1 MPNHITNETVITFPL
16 AYVEHSIMNREKR
29 MRELLACISVNFCNI
44 AQKYHLSVREQ
55 VITSEKV

>member
-1 MPNHITNETVITFPL
+1 LSRVMGNYHARFLEGKAPARGLTYST
-16 AYVEHSIMNREKR
+16 KR